1 MFLRHRSD
9 EPVSRGQAMVEFA
22 IILPLLMLILV
33 FAIDFGRL
41 FFGWVGLH
49 NVARIGSNYAAMW
62 VEETDWSNPAD
73 EHRVEYLAQI
83 ASDAAAINC
92 VLPADA
98 DRLPDF
104 PNGTDIGDEAVVS
117 LECDF
122 NMLTPL
128 LAPLFGGTTVP
139 LGATATFPIR
149 AGIFAGP
156 GGAPPGGGGPTC
168 RVIPDMED
176 MLVADARAAWTGALF
191 TGAFYPAGSAQ
202 NAEEVTD
209 QYPNPFALP
218 GQCVDSA
225 TSVTVASVPLPP
237 PPCPSTEARVP
248 QMVGLTVGNARSS
261 WFAAGFNPG
270 TFTPSNGQNGQQVQS
285 QRVTPSTAAGSCA
298 PKTATAIV
306 TIGAPPVPDCTVPNF
321 IGSASIGAQSTW
333 AAARFTTTVSYRA
346 PGQLPYI
353 INEQTLVSDS
363 LVPCNSNIQV
373 GPG

>member
-1 MFLRHRSD
+1 
-9 EPVSRGQAMVEFA
+9 MVEFA
-22 IILPLLMLILV
+22 IILPILMLLLV

-62 VEETDWSNPAD
+62 VDQTDWNDPTD
-73 EHRVEYLAQI
+73 PNRVEYLQQI
-83 ASDAAAINC
+83 ASDSAAINC
-92 VLPADA
+92 QLPADA
-98 DRLPDF
+98 NQLPDF
-104 PNGTDIGDEAVVS
+104 PNGTNIGDEAVVS

-122 NMLTPL
+122 EMLTPL

-149 AGIFAGP
+149 AGIFTGP

-176 MLVADARAAWTGALF
+176 MLVADARAAWSAALF

-202 NAEEVTD
+202 NAEDVTD

-218 GQCVDSA
+218 GECVDPA
-225 TSVTVASVPLPP
+225 ASVTVASVPLPP

-248 QMVGLTVGNARSS
+248 AMVGLTVGNARTS
-261 WFAAGFNPG
+261 WFAAGFNTG
-270 TFTPSNGQNGQQVQS
+270 TFTPANGQNGQQVQS
-285 QRVTPSTAAGSCA
+285 QAVTPSTAAGSCA
-298 PKTATAIV
+298 PKTATAV
-306 TIGAPPVPDCTVPNF
+306 MTTGAPPVPNCTVPNF

-333 AAARFTTTVSYRA
+333 TAAQFTTTVSFRA
-346 PGQLPYI
+346 QNSLPYI
-353 INEQTLVSDS
+353 INEQTQVGQTSI
-363 LVPCNSNIQV
+363 PCNSAIQL